1 MRPEVKNITN
11 VYVFLPPLSF
21 ILTDLSG
28 NISFLQQVQM
38 FMSVGCIWLISIHVF
53 YFRQRRSANSS
64 IPETV
69 LPKEDHS
76 HRVWA
81 ACGITLVYLALP
93 LPFSVDVVFRG
104 SLLQNMLL
112 AYQAILTKSYPSFCF
127 EEFLITQRKNS
138 KQTHHLKKSNE
149 TIKHVIKVDVG
160 IYPSIVLSDAFCSI
174 WH

>member
-1 MRPEVKNITN
+1 
-11 VYVFLPPLSF
+11 
-21 ILTDLSG
+21 
-28 NISFLQQVQM
+28 M

-93 LPFSVDVVFRG
+93 LPFFVDVVFRG
-104 SLLQNMLL
+104 SLLQDMLL
-112 AYQAILTKSYPSFCF
+112 AYQAILTKSYPSFV
-127 EEFLITQRKNS
+127 LKN
-138 KQTHHLKKSNE
+138 
-149 TIKHVIKVDVG
+149 
-160 IYPSIVLSDAFCSI
+160 F
-174 WH
+174 